1 MESKNG
7 RQSNIELLRI
17 IAMLMIISYHIIIH
31 CVNIQI
37 TNTVSIERLQNG
49 WFNTPDFYNQLL
61 LLALMMPL
69 GLVGNAIFI
78 MISGYFL
85 ADREI
90 DMLKVSR
97 KLLTQL
103 FFAAVTLV
111 LASTFC
117 IRYTEKSQFL
127 AENTINYI
135 KIQYF
140 NKMSWFV
147 GYYFIIILIAF
158 MFLKR
163 LRSFCVWMVFRTAHL
178 ASPSSIARRH
188 S

>member
-1 MESKNG
+1 MENKNG

-31 CVNIQI
+31 CVNIQL

-61 LLALMMPL
+61 MLALMMPL

-90 DMLKVSR
+90 DMLKVSK
-97 KLLTQL
+97 KLLSQL
-103 FFAAVTLV
+103 NEYLE
-111 LASTFC
+111 
-117 IRYTEKSQFL
+117 RQNMERK
-127 AENTINYI
+127 
-135 KIQYF
+135 
-140 NKMSWFV
+140 
-147 GYYFIIILIAF
+147 YYQDRKDTGDGSL
-158 MFLKR
+158 
-163 LRSFCVWMVFRTAHL
+163 C
-178 ASPSSIARRH
+178 
-188 S
+188 